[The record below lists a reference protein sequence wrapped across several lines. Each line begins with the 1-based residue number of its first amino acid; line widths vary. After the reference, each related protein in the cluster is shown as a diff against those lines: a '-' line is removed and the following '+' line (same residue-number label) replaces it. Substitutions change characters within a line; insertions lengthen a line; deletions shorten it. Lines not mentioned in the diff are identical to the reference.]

1 MLGSTPARCFSLLCL
16 LLPIAQ
22 RAEGQR
28 PLNLDFERA
37 SATGSGL
44 PWGWSLGWS
53 AFESGSGLVFALD
66 SVIKH
71 SGRRSLRISTSAA
84 PGDSLK
90 PLTMQVPATFARGQE
105 LRLQAWLRAER
116 LAGNLRLTLE
126 AWKTGQVVAAD
137 TVTLTDSAT
146 VTGPMKWTRYPLTIT
161 GPADTAIH
169 SVVLTASLDGPGVGW
184 LDDFELTVGKK
195 SVGAL
200 PLVAQPPSS
209 RELEWL
215 ATRATPLQSVEM
227 DSTGEDADL
236 ARFAEIAGDA
246 RVIALGESTHGTRE
260 FFQVKHRLIEYLVR
274 TQGFRLFAIEAN
286 QLPVERINRYVQ
298 GGEGTAP
305 EVMGALFRVWNTE
318 EMLGLIE
325 WMRSWNQSHPDSR
338 VQFVGYDMQNHHA
351 AADSLRAFL
360 ERVEPTLLTRF
371 DILAGE
377 YRSQPSYA
385 TPEVPDSV
393 RARWHRQIEQ
403 LVREVNEGRP
413 IWRGR
418 ARRETGDT
426 LAIEWALQSANL
438 LRQAAFFNVTL
449 DSPRRD
455 SLMAANLFWA
465 MRTLAPDT
473 RAIIWAHDVH
483 VSRGGDSTV
492 SFNQGSQMGAHL
504 ADWFGASYRAFSLL
518 TYEGSYSAT
527 RSLRDH
533 TPIEAEAFPGPPGS
547 LEAALHALKR
557 PPESVGWVV
566 DLRPARTGDPGAWL
580 RVPRPIRHIGYAAY
594 DYGFEL
600 TAVLPLEFDG
610 VIFIDRTTPS
620 RLLRSSNPGNPS
632 P

>member
-1 MLGSTPARCFSLLCL
+1 MLGSTPVCYVSLLCL

-37 SATGSGL
+37 SVSGSGL
-44 PWGWSLGWS
+44 PWGWTFGWS
-53 AFESGSGLVFALD
+53 AFEGRSGLGFGLD
-66 SVIKH
+66 SVIRH
-71 SGRRSLRISTSAA
+71 SGRQSLRLTADSAPA
-84 PGDSLK
+84 DSLK
-90 PLTMQVPATFARGQE
+90 PLMMQLPAAFARGQE

-137 TVTLTDSAT
+137 TVTITDSAT
-146 VTGPMKWTRYPLTIT
+146 VSGPLKWTRYPLTLAV
-161 GPADTAIH
+161 PADTSVH

-195 SVGAL
+195 SISAL
-200 PLVAQPPSS
+200 PLIAAPPSS

-215 ATRATPLQSVEM
+215 GKQATPLQIVEV
-227 DSTGEDADL
+227 DSTGKDADL
-236 ARFAEIAGDA
+236 ARFAEIVGDA

-286 QLPVERINRYVQ
+286 QLAVEQINRYVQ
-298 GGEGTAP
+298 SGEGTP
-305 EVMGALFRVWNTE
+305 QEVVRALFRVWNTE
-318 EMLGLIE
+318 EMLGLID
-325 WMRSWNQSHPDSR
+325 WMRSWNQDHPDSR

-426 LAIEWALQSANL
+426 LAIEWALQAANL
-438 LRQAAFFNVTL
+438 LRQAALFNVTL

-473 RAIIWAHDVH
+473 RAVIWAHDVH
-483 VSRGGDSTV
+483 VSRGGDSAV
-492 SFNQGSQMGAHL
+492 SFNQGSQMGAYL
-504 ADWFGASYRAFSLL
+504 TDWFGASYRAFSLL
-518 TYEGSYSAT
+518 TYEGRYSAT
-527 RSLRDH
+527 RSLSDH

-557 PPESVGWVV
+557 PPETVGWVV

-580 RVPRPIRHIGYAAY
+580 RVPRPVRHIGYAAY

-610 VIFIDRTTPS
+610 VVFIDRSTPS
-620 RLLRSSNPGNPS
+620 RLLGSSNTGNPS